1 MEHSLPSSDRGA
13 RIEENLESETTVW
26 TPMVYAEGYAKARAV
41 DRDAADNYIRHTN
54 IGDLQLDPVMEEIS
68 SLAAPDLHRFIS
80 AGIQLQDEKL
90 RNAPESLRNFFQ
102 NLEDPV
108 WLDHESF
115 RPGVRVFHKYADLLI
130 IAFVSSVL
138 VEGFTTLIAKSF
150 AITGR
155 TATTSRRLQQN
166 LRQLLEIFYPQGMLR
181 ENDGWKISVRVRFV
195 HARIRNLLAKSD
207 EWDHEAWGTPI
218 SAANLGLAISIF
230 SQRLLDYTHLLGG
243 RFTAEEQESILS
255 IWRYS
260 GYLMG
265 IPETILYADGAEAK
279 RIYQIA
285 YLCEPPPD
293 DDSVAMANALISSVP
308 GVGKIEDSVEQQKTL
323 NLAYR
328 LSRSL
333 LGNELANLYQFP
345 KTSTFGMLYLFRM
358 KQSIIKLLKADS
370 LTRME
375 NFSQFLNVSTFD
387 QSGLS
392 YKLPDHVRNSKSNP
406 W

>member
-1 MEHSLPSSDRGA
+1 MKN
-13 RIEENLESETTVW
+13 EENLEPESTIW
-26 TPMVYAEGYAKARAV
+26 TPMAYAEGYAKARAV

-54 IGDLQLDPVMEEIS
+54 IGDPQLDPVMEDIS
-68 SLAAPDLHRFIS
+68 SLAAPELHRFIR
-80 AGIQLQDEKL
+80 AGMLQDESL

-102 NLEDPV
+102 NLEDPA

-115 RPGVRVFHKYADLLI
+115 RPGVRVFHKYSDLLI
-130 IAFVSSVL
+130 MAFVSSVL

-150 AITGR
+150 AMTGR

-166 LRQLLEIFYPQGMLR
+166 IRQLLEIFYPQGMLR
-181 ENDGWKISVRVRFV
+181 ENDGWKTSVRVRFV

-207 EWDHEAWGTPI
+207 EWNHEAWGTPV

-230 SQRLLDYTHLLGG
+230 SQRLLDYTILLGG
-243 RFTAEEQESILS
+243 RFTTEERESILS
-255 IWRYS
+255 IWRYC

-293 DDSVAMANALISSVP
+293 DDSVTMANALISNVP
-308 GVGKIEDSVEQQKTL
+308 GVGKIESPVEQQKAL

-333 LGNELANLYQFP
+333 LGNELANIYQFP
-345 KTSTFGMLYLFRM
+345 KTSTFGMLFVFRM
-358 KQSIIKLLKADS
+358 KQLVIKRLQAEM

-375 NFSQFLNVSTFD
+375 NFSQFLNVSVFD
-387 QSGLS
+387 RSGLS
-392 YKLPDHVRNSKSNP
+392 YKLPNNVKNSKSNP

>member
-13 RIEENLESETTVW
+13 RIEENLEPESTIW
-26 TPMVYAEGYAKARAV
+26 MPMVYAEGYAKARVV

-54 IGDLQLDPVMEEIS
+54 IGDPQLDPVMEDIS
-68 SLAAPDLHRFIS
+68 SLSAPDLHRFIR
-80 AGIQLQDEKL
+80 AGMLQEESL

-102 NLEDPV
+102 NLEDPA

-150 AITGR
+150 AITER

-181 ENDGWKISVRVRFV
+181 ENDGWRTSVRVRFV

-207 EWDHEAWGTPI
+207 EWNHEAWGTPV
-218 SAANLGLAISIF
+218 SAASLGLAISIF
-230 SQRLLDYTHLLGG
+230 SQRLLDYTILLGG
-243 RFTAEEQESILS
+243 RFTTEERKSILS
-255 IWRYS
+255 IWRYC

-293 DDSVAMANALISSVP
+293 DDSVTMANALISSIP
-308 GVGKIEDSVEQQKTL
+308 GVGKIESPVEQRKAL
-323 NLAYR
+323 DLAYR

-333 LGNELANLYQFP
+333 LGNELANIYQFP

-358 KQSIIKLLKADS
+358 KQIIVKLFKAEK

-375 NFSQFLNVSTFD
+375 NFSQLLNVSIFD
-387 QSGLS
+387 RSGLS
-392 YKLPDHVRNSKSNP
+392 YEMPDNVKNSKSNP